1 MKDESPNTPSD
12 ETLTQWIDGT
22 LPPQERAALE
32 SSLPPGWAAEREA
45 ARQLGDLLRS
55 HLPARMEPPAPE
67 RFTSSIMAAIGQ
79 PEHSPAAAGGPAAKV
94 VAFPRF
100 RQWFAPLASAAA
112 VAACF
117 LVWNATHRAAP
128 AVLAKVYA
136 PDARVTAR
144 AWFAEDADATVIEL
158 ENLDAVPD
166 EREIRA
172 FDVASAEP
180 SAPGEPQIFY
190 AAADP
195 SRAVMVLSRDATNQP
210 LLRALR

>member
-1 MKDESPNTPSD
+1 MKDETPDVPSD

-22 LPPQERAALE
+22 LPPQERANLE
-32 SSLPPGWAAEREA
+32 SSLPPGWAAERDA

-67 RFTSSIMAAIGQ
+67 RFTSSIMAAIGR
-79 PEHSPAAAGGPAAKV
+79 PDSAAAAAGGPAAKV
-94 VAFPRF
+94 IPFPRF

-112 VAACF
+112 VAAGF
-117 LVWNATHRAAP
+117 LVWNATHKAAAP
-128 AVLAKVYA
+128 VLAKVYA

-158 ENLDAVPD
+158 ENLEAVPD
-166 EREIRA
+166 DREIRA

-180 SAPGEPQIFY
+180 AAPGEPQIFY
-190 AAADP
+190 AAANP
-195 SRAVMVLSRDATNQP
+195 ERAVLVLSRDATNQP
-210 LLRALR
+210 LLRAVR